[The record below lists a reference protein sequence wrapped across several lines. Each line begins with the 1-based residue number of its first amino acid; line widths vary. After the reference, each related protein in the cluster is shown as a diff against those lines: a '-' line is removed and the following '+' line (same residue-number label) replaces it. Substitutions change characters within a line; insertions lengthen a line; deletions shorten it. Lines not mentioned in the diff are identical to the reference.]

1 MEFTPAFYCH
11 HAGGYNILIL
21 KGSFVCR
28 VAASSNKAFA
38 AERKKPHPLKSNVMC
53 LYGYEL
59 AS

>member
-28 VAASSNKAFA
+28 VAASSNKANQLGCKFRCAPFA
-38 AERKKPHPLKSNVMC
+38 PVICSVGMQE
-53 LYGYEL
+53 
-59 AS
+59 